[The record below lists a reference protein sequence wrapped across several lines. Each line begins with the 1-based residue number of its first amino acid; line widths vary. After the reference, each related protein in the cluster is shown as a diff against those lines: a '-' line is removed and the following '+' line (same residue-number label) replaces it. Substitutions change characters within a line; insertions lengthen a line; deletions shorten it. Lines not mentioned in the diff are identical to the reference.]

1 MSIKAVSWALEQSL
15 KDATGKLVLIALADR
30 YNDEYG
36 HAWPSVAW
44 LATAGDCSERTIRR
58 KLRDLEAKGYISV
71 THRHNETS
79 SYKLPMYEN
88 QWGLSQSHVGD
99 NLTGG
104 DITVSAQVG
113 DIAVSAKQY
122 HTNNNTKYNID
133 DLVLDDAMR
142 KYAEDLGLDADEVFT
157 DIKLWDESNAKK
169 KKYASLTAFWQSWC
183 RREAKRSPR
192 ASKSQ
197 EKAVKVRELSDR
209 QVEFAR
215 SKAEKLFMK
224 HKHEGFAFQ
233 SILDDCLAYLKT
245 NGGDDAWRS
254 IGNGLENPFS

>member
-1 MSIKAVSWALEQSL
+1 MSIKAVSWALEQKL
-15 KDATGKLVLIALADR
+15 DDPIAKLVLIGIADR

-36 HAWPSVAW
+36 MAWPSVKW
-44 LATAGDCSERTIRR
+44 LATTGDCSDRTVTR
-58 KLRDLEAKGYISV
+58 KLNKLEEMGLVVIE
-71 THRHNETS
+71 RRFNETS
-79 SYKLPMYEN
+79 VYKLPSMAT
-88 QWGLSQSHVGD
+88 GVTLS
-99 NLTGG
+99 GG
-104 DITVSAQVG
+104 DRTVSGGG
-113 DIAVSAKQY
+113 DRTVSSGVVTDGCL
-122 HTNNNTKYNID
+122 TNNNNNNNNKNKYSFSDLIID
-133 DLVLDDAMR
+133 DGMR
-142 KYAEDLGLDADEVFT
+142 KYAEELGLDADEIYE
-157 DIKLWDESNAKK
+157 DMRLWDESQTKK
-169 KKYASLTAFWQSWC
+169 KQYASLNAFWQGWC

-224 HKHEGFAFQ
+224 HRHEGFAFQ